1 MGAHHP
7 PTAVTEIV
15 AQMSVFDKIGQ
26 LFVVPLGRHSP
37 NALRLP
43 PDQRSGVALT
53 DDGLGQVVDQL
64 RRHRVGGVCY
74 FPTRPEGDEASE
86 VAALLTELDR
96 AVDGTGVRPVVAVDQ
111 EGGTVARLR
120 RGVTSVPG
128 AMALAATG
136 DPASAE
142 QAAAIIGAELRA
154 VGFHHDYAPDA
165 DVNSNPANPVIGVR
179 SFGSDPGQVARYV
192 TAAVRGLRG
201 AGLAA
206 TVKHFP
212 GHGDTATDSHLELPA
227 VSRDR
232 ASWTAVDLVPFV
244 AAIGAGVDAVMSA
257 HVSVPAVDP
266 SGDPST
272 ASAPILT
279 GVLRDELGFGG
290 VAVTDALDMAGAR
303 KKYGD
308 GETAVRALLAGADQL
323 LMPADLDVAVAAV
336 QVAVRSGRVPLR
348 RLDEAVGRILALK
361 YRLGLLAGA
370 RPQTPARPDPAGHA
384 AIALD
389 LAHRAVTVLGERDWR
404 PPTSGRVALVGCLD
418 GIEDTLLP
426 VLRGPGAEV
435 SIMDC
440 GSDPDD
446 AALAAPLRAAA
457 EADVTVVVT
466 RGAVRWPGQRALLA
480 ALGAAGHRHVLVA
493 LREPYDAGLAPGAA
507 TRILTYGDNAVL
519 RTALVDVLNGTAQPG
534 GRLPVDVPGPD
545 GRIVYRRGEEA

>member
-1 MGAHHP
+1 M
-7 PTAVTEIV
+7 AVIEIV

-26 LFVVPLGRHSP
+26 LFVVPVGRHSP

-43 PDQRSGVALT
+43 PDQRSGAALA

-64 RRHRVGGVCY
+64 REHRVGGVCY
-74 FPTRPEGDEASE
+74 FPTRPEGDDVGD
-86 VAALLTELDR
+86 VAALLTELDG
-96 AVDGTGVRPVVAVDQ
+96 AVGGTGIRPVVAVDQ

-179 SFGSDPGQVARYV
+179 SFGSDPEQVARYV

-212 GHGDTATDSHLELPA
+212 GHGDTATDSHLELPS
-227 VSRDR
+227 VSRGR
-232 ASWTAVDLVPFV
+232 ADWAAVDLVPFV
-244 AAIGAGVDAVMSA
+244 AAIEAGVDAVMSA
-257 HVSVPAVDP
+257 HVSVPAADP
-266 SGDPST
+266 SGDPAT
-272 ASAPILT
+272 ASAPIMT

-290 VAVTDALDMAGAR
+290 VVVTDALDMAGAR
-303 KKYGD
+303 KSYGD
-308 GETAVRALLAGADQL
+308 GEIAVRALLAGADQL

-336 QVAVRSGRVPLR
+336 RAAVESGRVPMR
-348 RLDEAVGRILALK
+348 RLDEAVARILTLK
-361 YRLGLLAGA
+361 DRLGLLTGAG
-370 RPQTPARPDPAGHA
+370 PQVPGRSDPAGHA

-389 LAHRAVTVLGERDWR
+389 LAHRAVTVLGDRDWR
-404 PPTSGRVALVGCLD
+404 PPSSGRVALIGCLA
-418 GIEDTLLP
+418 GIEDALLP
-426 VLRGPGAEV
+426 VLRSAGAEV

-440 GSDPDD
+440 GSDPTDV
-446 AALAAPLRAAA
+446 ALAAPLRAAA
-457 EADVTVVVT
+457 GADVTVVVT

-480 ALGAAGHRHVLVA
+480 ALGAAGHRYVLIA
-493 LREPYDAGLAPGAA
+493 LREPYDAGLAPNAT
-507 TRILTYGDNAVL
+507 TRILTYGDNAVQ
-519 RTALVDVLNGTAQPG
+519 RVALVDVLSGTARPG

-545 GRIVYRRGEEA
+545 GRIVYRRGEDA